1 MCVGMRGGVGNKSGS
16 VRCDCVCVMECQSES
31 FALRLQDVAPS
42 AVKFDVEVPGE
53 VLRKGWLPTLR
64 YLRELRMQGGAPV
77 REARVFLLGEG
88 KQGKTSLLRA
98 LLDSDRNLTDHIADD
113 DRTVGIDVQV
123 CLANSYKARLSGH

>member
-1 MCVGMRGGVGNKSGS
+1 M
-16 VRCDCVCVMECQSES
+16 
-31 FALRLQDVAPS
+31 RLQDLAPA
-42 AVKFDVEVPGE
+42 AVKFDVDVPGE
-53 VLRKGWLPTLR
+53 VLRKGWLPTLT
-64 YLRELRMQGGAPV
+64 YLRALRAQGSAPV

-123 CLANSYKARLSGH
+123 CLANNHTARLSGR

>member
-1 MCVGMRGGVGNKSGS
+1 M
-16 VRCDCVCVMECQSES
+16 
-31 FALRLQDVAPS
+31 QDVEPS
-42 AVKFDVEVPGE
+42 AVKFDVEVPGK
-53 VLRKGWLPTLR
+53 VLRNGWLPTLR

-77 REARVFLLGEG
+77 REARVFLRGEG

-123 CLANSYKARLSGH
+123 CLANNHTARLSGH